1 MIKDLRKRTAAA
13 PPFPSNRNKTETR
26 KKERKKKKKSSLRG
40 TPEEGSRTANLRK
53 PEAPASRRES
63 RGRSPQGKEVWS

>member
-26 KKERKKKKKSSLRG
+26 KKERKKKKSSLRG